1 MSRPALVTPP
11 NHQSGVSPEAPSI
24 NSTII
29 STPIAVFWANLTLV
43 SGRLLRALP
52 NLCEN
57 SQMRDYPDVISFL
70 AS

>member
-1 MSRPALVTPP
+1 MSRPALVTLP
-11 NHQSGVSPEAPSI
+11 NLQSRIPQAPSI

-29 STPIAVFWANLTLV
+29 STPMAVFWANLTLV

-57 SQMRDYPDVISFL
+57 LQLRDCADAISFL
-70 AS
+70 TS